1 MEVSLSAPL
10 VPRSG
15 HECGVVGRLDPAHR
29 LDRRAVLGHLQRL
42 VGRQVPTLDLLVAR
56 GHEHLRPVVVPAAV
70 QNGALNKIPIG
81 RSVIAV

>member
-1 MEVSLSAPL
+1 MAVSLSSPL
-10 VPRSG
+10 IPRSG

-42 VGRQVPTLDLLVAR
+42 VGRQVPALDLLVAR

-70 QNGALNKIPIG
+70 QNGTLRRK
-81 RSVIAV
+81 